1 MSNGGAEG
9 TPGRS
14 KADDF
19 GYAVARKAVAQ
30 VCENVGF
37 EGLKES
43 ALDALT
49 DVTLRYLRDLGK
61 TASANATLCGRT
73 QCSIFDVVRGFEDIG
88 TSQGFPG
95 AYNSSSCLVSSGTI
109 RDIVDFVESEE
120 EIPFAQSV
128 PQFPIV
134 RDGKLIPSFEKMNE
148 TPPGNHIPAW
158 LPALP
163 DQHTYVHTPMWDERV
178 SDPRAE
184 KIEQARQRR
193 KAERTLLSLQQR
205 LVSNGSA
212 GASSSG
218 VVANEYVKETG
229 TGDGN
234 PFLRQPLKPGEKG
247 TSSVSVP
254 NIEKHASVLVPFA
267 PAIEAA
273 KEIGVNEDGEGG
285 GERTLL
291 PEKRNTVKF
300 RLKTRERM
308 LVEPLD
314 VHLTKK
320 GEQRSE
326 QSLGRED
333 ERDDK
338 KRRAEYVYRQSME
351 NPQELTQL

>member
-1 MSNGGAEG
+1 MSNGGAES

-30 VCENVGF
+30 VCEKVGF

-61 TASANATLCGRT
+61 TASSNANICGRT

-88 TSQGFPG
+88 SYQGFPG
-95 AYNSSSCLVSSGTI
+95 AYNSGSCLVSSGTI
-109 RDIVDFVESEE
+109 RNIIDFVESEE
-120 EIPFAQSV
+120 EIPFAQPV

-134 RDGKLIPSFEKMNE
+134 RESKLIPSFEKMNE

-163 DQHTYVHTPMWDERV
+163 DQHTYMHTPMWDERV

-193 KAERTLLSLQQR
+193 KAERALLSLQQR
-205 LVSNGSA
+205 LAIPVPN
-212 GASSSG
+212 
-218 VVANEYVKETG
+218 NM
-229 TGDGN
+229 
-234 PFLRQPLKPGEKG
+234 EKH
-247 TSSVSVP
+247 VSVM
-254 NIEKHASVLVPFA
+254 EPFA

-273 KEIGVNEDGEGG
+273 KEVGVNEDGDGDGEGG
-285 GERTLL
+285 RTLL
-291 PEKRNTVKF
+291 PEKRHTVKF
-300 RLKTRERM
+300 RFKTRERM

-320 GEQRSE
+320 VEWRSE

-338 KRRAEYVYRQSME
+338 KRRAEYIYRQSME
-351 NPQELTQL
+351 YPPELTQL

>member
-1 MSNGGAEG
+1 MSNGGAES

-30 VCENVGF
+30 VCEKVGF

-61 TASANATLCGRT
+61 TASSNANICGRT

-88 TSQGFPG
+88 SYQGFPG
-95 AYNSSSCLVSSGTI
+95 AYNSGSCLVSSGTI
-109 RDIVDFVESEE
+109 RDIIDFVESEE
-120 EIPFAQSV
+120 EIPFAQPV

-134 RDGKLIPSFEKMNE
+134 RESKLIPSFEKMNE

-163 DQHTYVHTPMWDERV
+163 DQHTYMHTPMWDERV

-193 KAERTLLSLQQR
+193 KAERALLSLQQR
-205 LVSNGSA
+205 LASNRTA

-218 VVANEYVKETG
+218 VLASEYVKETG
-229 TGDGN
+229 VTDGN
-234 PFLRQPLKPGEKG
+234 PFLRQLLKPGEKG
-247 TSSVSVP
+247 TSVPVPNNMEKHVSVM
-254 NIEKHASVLVPFA
+254 EPFA

-273 KEIGVNEDGEGG
+273 KEVGVNEDGDGEGG
-285 GERTLL
+285 RTLL
-291 PEKRNTVKF
+291 PEKRHTVKF
-300 RLKTRERM
+300 RFKTRERM

-320 GEQRSE
+320 GEWRSE
-326 QSLGRED
+326 FRAVIRPGGREG
-333 ERDDK
+333 
-338 KRRAEYVYRQSME
+338 
-351 NPQELTQL
+351 